1 MRGSKL
7 LLSLQIDTKNCICFI
22 MIEKK
27 WVIQKSADLDTIIVL
42 IEGLGVSKPIANLL
56 GQGGI
61 QSFEEAKVFFRP
73 QLSDLHD
80 PFLMKGMQEAVDR
93 IQDAI
98 ANQENILIYG
108 DYDVDGTTAVASIY
122 SYLTGF
128 YEQIGYYI
136 PDRYKEGYGVSKIG
150 VDFAIDNS
158 FSLIIALDCGTKAIE
173 EIAYAKAN
181 GIDFIV
187 CDHHLPGEE
196 LPDAILL
203 NPKQIGCNYPFKEL
217 SGCGV
222 GFKLIQAIN
231 DTFGYPFETIE
242 SLLDMVAVSIG
253 ADLVSIQGENRI
265 LAHFGLLRINR
276 EPRIGFKKML
286 QLANKT
292 GEITITDLV
301 FSIAPRINAAG
312 RIDSGNKAVELL
324 LAKNEEQVSAVSQQ
338 INTHNETRKGL
349 DKVITQEALAL
360 IEKDDW
366 LLNAKSTVV
375 FKPEWHKGVIGIV
388 ASRLIEMYYRPTIV
402 LTESNGVAVGSARS
416 IKGFNIHDAI
426 AQCADLVTQFGG
438 HYFAAGLT
446 LPLENVAA
454 FKLKFNAVAESILT
468 PKMLIP
474 EIEIDTEIDFRDIF
488 ESQIGGIP
496 KFYRVLKQLAPFGP
510 ENMAPVFVT
519 RNVRDTGISMLLKG
533 DHVKLTVR
541 QNEYPDLVL
550 NGIAFNFGHLI
561 NRILKETFD
570 LVYTIEENFW
580 NGRSSLQLM
589 VKDIRFAEQIR

>member
-1 MRGSKL
+1 M
-7 LLSLQIDTKNCICFI
+7 
-22 MIEKK
+22 EKK
-27 WVIQKSADLDTIIVL
+27 WHIKNGQESSKIEALRVELKVDRIVA
-42 IEGLGVSKPIANLL
+42 ELL
-56 GQGGI
+56 LQRGI
-61 QSFEEAKVFFRP
+61 DDFKKAQEFFRP
-73 QLSDLHD
+73 DLNNLHD
-80 PFLMKGMQEAVDR
+80 PFLMKDMDKAVAR
-93 IQDAI
+93 IAQAI
-98 ANQENILIYG
+98 KNKERVLLFG
-108 DYDVDGTTAVASIY
+108 DYDVDGTTAVALLFSILKE
-122 SYLTGF
+122 YLPTI
-128 YEQIGYYI
+128 EYYI
-136 PDRYKEGYGVSKIG
+136 PDRYSEGYGVSFQGI
-150 VDFAIDNS
+150 DFAYSNKQT
-158 FSLIIALDCGTKAIE
+158 LIIALDCGTKAIE

-292 GEITITDLV
+292 GEITIADLV

-324 LAKNEEQVSAVSQQ
+324 LAKNDEQVSAVSQQ

-570 LVYTIEENFW
+570 LVYTIE
-580 NGRSSLQLM
+580 
-589 VKDIRFAEQIR
+589 

>member
-1 MRGSKL
+1 M
-7 LLSLQIDTKNCICFI
+7 
-22 MIEKK
+22 MEKK
-27 WVIQKSADLDTIIVL
+27 WVIQKSAELDTVIAL

-56 GQGGI
+56 GQRGI
-61 QSFEEAKVFFRP
+61 QNFEQAKVFFRP

-80 PFLMKGMQEAVDR
+80 PFLMKGMQAAVDR

-98 ANQENILIYG
+98 ANNENILVYG
-108 DYDVDGTTAVASIY
+108 DYDVDGTTAVAAVY
-122 SYLTGF
+122 SYLTNY
-128 YEQIGYYI
+128 YEQVGYYI
-136 PDRYKEGYGVSKIG
+136 PDRYKEGYGVSRIG

-158 FSLIIALDCGTKAIE
+158 FSLIIALDCGTKAVEQIS
-173 EIAYAKAN
+173 YAKAN

-203 NPKQIGCNYPFKEL
+203 NPKQVGCDYPFKEL

-231 DTFGYPFETIE
+231 ETFAEPFETIE
-242 SLLDMVAVSIG
+242 HLLDLVVVSIG

-265 LAHFGLLRINR
+265 LAHFGLVRINR
-276 EPRIGFKKML
+276 EPRIGFKKIL

-292 GEITITDLV
+292 GEISISDLV

-324 LAKNEEQVSAVSQQ
+324 LAKNEDDVAEVSRQ

-349 DKVITQEALAL
+349 DKEITQEALAL
-360 IEKDDW
+360 IEKDNW

-375 FKPEWHKGVIGIV
+375 FNANWHKGVIGIV

-446 LPLENVAA
+446 LPLENVPA
-454 FKLKFNAVAESILT
+454 FKLKFNAVAESLLT
-468 PKMLIP
+468 DKMLVP
-474 EIEIDTEIDFRDIF
+474 EVDIDTEIDFRDIF
-488 ESQIGGIP
+488 ESQVGGIP
-496 KFYRVLKQLAPFGP
+496 KFYRVMKQLAPFGP
-510 ENMAPVFVT
+510 DNMAPVFVT
-519 RNVRDTGISMLLKG
+519 RGVKDTGESRLLKE
-533 DHVKLTVR
+533 DHVKLVMR
-541 QNEYPDLVL
+541 LDEYPELVL
-550 NGIAFNFGHLI
+550 TGIAFNFGHLI
-561 NRILKETFD
+561 TRILKEPFD
-570 LVYTIEENFW
+570 IVYTIEENFW

-589 VKDIRFAEQIR
+589 IRDIRFKE

>member
-1 MRGSKL
+1 MRALKL
-7 LLSLQIDTKNCICFI
+7 LLSLQLGPKNCLYYF
-22 MIEKK
+22 MMEKK
-27 WVIQKSADLDTIIVL
+27 WVIQKDTEIDTVVNL

-56 GQGGI
+56 GQRGI
-61 QSFEEAKVFFRP
+61 QNFEQAKVFFRP

-80 PFLMKGMQEAVDR
+80 PFLMKGMQAAVDR

-98 ANQENILIYG
+98 ANNENILVYG
-108 DYDVDGTTAVASIY
+108 DYDVDGTTAVAAVY
-122 SYLTGF
+122 SYLTTYYG
-128 YEQIGYYI
+128 QVGYYI

-158 FSLIIALDCGTKAIE
+158 FSLIIALDCGTKAVE
-173 EIAYAKAN
+173 EIGYAKAN

-187 CDHHLPGEE
+187 CDHHLPGQDV
-196 LPDAILL
+196 PPAILL
-203 NPKQIGCNYPFKEL
+203 NPKQVGCEYPFKEL

-231 DTFGYPFETIE
+231 ETFAAPFETIE
-242 SLLDMVAVSIG
+242 PLMDLVAVSIG

-292 GEITITDLV
+292 GEISISDLV

-324 LAKNEEQVSAVSQQ
+324 LAKNEDQVAEVSRQ
-338 INTHNETRKGL
+338 INAHNETRKGL
-349 DKVITQEALAL
+349 DKEITQEALAL
-360 IEKDDW
+360 IEKDNW

-375 FKPEWHKGVIGIV
+375 FNGNWHKGVIGIV

-426 AQCADLVTQFGG
+426 AQCSDLVTQFGG

-446 LPLENVAA
+446 LPLENVPA
-454 FKLKFNAVAESILT
+454 FKLKFNAVAESLLT

-488 ESQIGGIP
+488 ESQVGGIP
-496 KFYRVLKQLAPFGP
+496 KFYRVMKQLAPFGP
-510 ENMAPVFVT
+510 DNMAPVFVT
-519 RNVRDTGISMLLKG
+519 RGVKDTGESRLIKD
-533 DHVKLTVR
+533 DHVKLVMR
-541 QNEYPDLVL
+541 LDEYPELIL
-550 NGIAFNFGHLI
+550 SGIAFNFGHLI
-561 NRILKETFD
+561 TRILKEPFD
-570 LVYTIEENFW
+570 IVYTIEENFW

-589 VKDIRFAEQIR
+589 IRDIRFDH

>member
-1 MRGSKL
+1 MPAFKV
-7 LLSLQIDTKNCICFI
+7 LLSLQFDPKNCLRFI
-22 MIEKK
+22 MMEKK
-27 WVIQKSADLDTIIVL
+27 WVIQKSTELETVITL
-42 IEGLGVSKPIANLL
+42 IEELGVSKPIANLL
-56 GQGGI
+56 GQRGI
-61 QSFEEAKVFFRP
+61 DNYEQAKAFFRP
-73 QLSDLHD
+73 RLNDLHD

-98 ANQENILIYG
+98 ANNENILVYG
-108 DYDVDGTTAVASIY
+108 DYDVDGTTAVAAVY
-122 SYLTGF
+122 SYLTTF

-136 PDRYKEGYGVSKIG
+136 PDRYKEGYGVSRTG

-158 FSLIIALDCGTKAIE
+158 FSLIIALDCGTKAVG
-173 EIAYAKAN
+173 EITYAKAN

-187 CDHHLPGEE
+187 CDHHLPGED
-196 LPDAILL
+196 LPPAILL
-203 NPKQIGCNYPFKEL
+203 NPKQKGCVYPFKEL

-231 DTFGYPFETIE
+231 DTFAQPFETIE
-242 SLLDMVAVSIG
+242 HLLDLVVVSIG

-265 LAHFGLLRINR
+265 LAHFGLSRINS
-276 EPRIGFKKML
+276 EPRIGFKKIL

-292 GEITITDLV
+292 GELSISDLV
-301 FSIAPRINAAG
+301 FAIAPRINAAG

-324 LAKNEEQVSAVSQQ
+324 LATTEEEVSEVSRQ

-349 DKVITQEALAL
+349 DKEITQEALAL
-360 IEKDDW
+360 IQKDDW
-366 LLNAKSTVV
+366 LLSAKSTVV
-375 FKPEWHKGVIGIV
+375 FNSEWHKGVIGIV

-426 AQCADLVTQFGG
+426 AECSDLVTQFGG

-446 LPLENVAA
+446 MPLENVAA
-454 FKLKFNAVAESILT
+454 FKLKFNAVAESHLT
-468 PKMLIP
+468 AKMLVP
-474 EIEIDTEIDFRDIF
+474 EIDIDTEIDFRDIF
-488 ESQIGGIP
+488 ESQVGGIP

-510 ENMAPVFVT
+510 DNMAPVFVT
-519 RNVRDTGISMLLKG
+519 RGVKDTGESRLLKD
-533 DHVKLTVR
+533 DHVKLTLR
-541 QNEYPDLVL
+541 LDEYPELIL

-561 NRILKETFD
+561 SRILKESFD
-570 LVYTIEENFW
+570 IVYTLEENFW

-589 VKDIRFAEQIR
+589 IKDIRFKD